1 MSGDM
6 HSPAAV
12 TEGEEKVVVAKARYE
27 MSRRMY
33 EMCIFVSSA
42 AIILVFIGML
52 FFVLAF
58 KEEITKVIE
67 TPVDLKPIL
76 KDLYC
81 KTKLCRS
88 FMAPNVSAPY
98 TQRARVIS
106 YINFSRDPCNEFY
119 EYVCEG
125 YLQEALNDR
134 FKWTEPGLDY
144 ARLSSVLD
152 GIYRRNVSN
161 GPG

>member
-1 MSGDM
+1 MSGDN

-58 KEEITKVIE
+58 KEEITK
-67 TPVDLKPIL
+67 
-76 KDLYC
+76 
-81 KTKLCRS
+81 
-88 FMAPNVSAPY
+88 
-98 TQRARVIS
+98 
-106 YINFSRDPCNEFY
+106 
-119 EYVCEG
+119 
-125 YLQEALNDR
+125 
-134 FKWTEPGLDY
+134 
-144 ARLSSVLD
+144 
-152 GIYRRNVSN
+152 
-161 GPG
+161 

>member
-1 MSGDM
+1 MSIATSATRKGMYSGPPAMAPPGKMYNAAFGERGDQELRQRHIGGAASPASSIDGAASPMPGSGSQSPAMSGDN

-58 KEEITKVIE
+58 KEEIT
-67 TPVDLKPIL
+67 
-76 KDLYC
+76 
-81 KTKLCRS
+81 
-88 FMAPNVSAPY
+88 
-98 TQRARVIS
+98 
-106 YINFSRDPCNEFY
+106 
-119 EYVCEG
+119 
-125 YLQEALNDR
+125 
-134 FKWTEPGLDY
+134 
-144 ARLSSVLD
+144 
-152 GIYRRNVSN
+152 
-161 GPG
+161 